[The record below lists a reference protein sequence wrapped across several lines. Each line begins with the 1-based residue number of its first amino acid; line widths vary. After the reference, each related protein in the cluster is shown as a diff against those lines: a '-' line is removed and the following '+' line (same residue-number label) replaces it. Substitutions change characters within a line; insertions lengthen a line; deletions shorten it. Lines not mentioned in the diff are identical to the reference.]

1 MCGDVCPKHCI
12 SFKEDIEGFFYPT
25 VDESRCVDC
34 GLCAKKCP
42 VQAIVMKDGYPVW
55 IENECE
61 MCLGCLH
68 RCPMFAIQYGNGKTN
83 KHGQYRNPNT
93 TI

>member
-42 VQAIVMKDGYPVW
+42 ALKFVLMKSQIMYTRHLRL
-55 IENECE
+55 INAK
-61 MCLGCLH
+61 
-68 RCPMFAIQYGNGKTN
+68 RIQGHQEEYFR
-83 KHGQYRNPNT
+83 YLLLV
-93 TI
+93 

>member
-42 VQAIVMKDGYPVW
+42 ALNVCVNEKPDYAYSAFASDKCKKDTGSSGGVFSHLLLVLSVMEV
-55 IENECE
+55 
-61 MCLGCLH
+61 
-68 RCPMFAIQYGNGKTN
+68 
-83 KHGQYRNPNT
+83 
-93 TI
+93 

>member
-42 VQAIVMKDGYPVW
+42 ALNVCVNEKPDYAYSAFASDKCKRIQGHQEEYFRYLLLVLSVMEV
-55 IENECE
+55 
-61 MCLGCLH
+61 
-68 RCPMFAIQYGNGKTN
+68 
-83 KHGQYRNPNT
+83 
-93 TI
+93 